1 MILLFNSVKISYYYL
16 LSARLSKY
24 IINILDIIKILLLE
38 IFLTTKGIFCHIIS
52 IYNFQLIF
60 LSSLYHLLHFQEDR
74 KDLLI
79 ICRLL
84 IVADIPLS
92 ISSSLFFRLDEQTG
106 IADYLL
112 DTFTNSNGK
121 YR

>member
-24 IINILDIIKILLLE
+24 IINILNIIKILLLE

-84 IVADIPLS
+84 IIADIPLS